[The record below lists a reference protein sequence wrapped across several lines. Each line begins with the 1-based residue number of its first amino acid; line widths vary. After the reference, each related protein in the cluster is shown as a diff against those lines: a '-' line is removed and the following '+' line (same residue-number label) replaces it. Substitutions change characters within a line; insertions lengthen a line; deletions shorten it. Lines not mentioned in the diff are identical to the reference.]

1 MFDRATGSDE
11 PVTGRGKAGR
21 SGRSLV
27 VMSVVAVTAAA
38 LASGTGFAG
47 AQGAG
52 GTAKPPAKGLV
63 AANPVVNLADPA
75 FSANVNDIHGFDMTG
90 FIKDATVYT
99 AGTVDPS
106 CPTVTDPS
114 HFGGTVTVNG
124 IKITIPCNLIIQ
136 MPANTYTWADFMKG
150 PKLDLNSGASPSF
163 EMRLVGNVVGGPN
176 SPGKPAAEYIAGLA
190 FASQQGA
197 NTGTGV
203 ISKIDYSTGNIIVD
217 AGASTVNGPNAP
229 VVIQLNDPTGEFGR
243 VQSPDARFSVDN
255 QNPTVHAGTGYPMCV
270 PRTDPTVA
278 GGDDALCPQG
288 NRPKPV
294 NGVCNNFNLAV
305 LPKGGLLPGP
315 GPKQVYCSQWVMG
328 AAASANGDP
337 SKQAPF
343 EVGDNIT
350 WSGTLIPSKD
360 PTIPDLISAH
370 TVEAQ
375 VGIYT
380 APGTKPSYLAIG
392 SFGIGSA
399 DTALTAVSGVA
410 QEGADRI
417 FLEAETTD
425 VQTPVDIYMT
435 DTDAK
440 TGAVHNR
447 WVTPWEMTGENQLGT
462 PPGGINTQFTGVQSQ
477 RIRLRAA
484 KAPVG
489 LLNQPSRNVRVVS
502 RTLCT
507 PQPFTVVDQAVQDAC
522 INNAPKVAN
531 GLQAGEYTAP
541 TFEYIFPEN
550 VHQGDAIVPFDLWHL
565 PALALG
571 ENTNNGGVGALI
583 PTPW

>member
-1 MFDRATGSDE
+1 MFARATGSDE
-11 PVTGRGKAGR
+11 PVTGRSKAGR

-52 GTAKPPAKGLV
+52 GTAKPPTKGLV
-63 AANPVVNLADPA
+63 AANPVINLPDPA
-75 FSANVNDIHGFDMTG
+75 FSADTHDIHGFDVTG
-90 FIKDATVYT
+90 FIKDATVVT
-99 AGTVDPS
+99 GTTDPS
-106 CPTVTDPS
+106 CPNVTDPT
-114 HFGGTVTVNG
+114 HFGGSVTVNST
-124 IKITIPCNLIIQ
+124 KITIPCNLVIQ
-136 MPANTYTWADFMKG
+136 MPANTFTWANFMKG
-150 PKLDLNSGASPSF
+150 PALDLTSGVSSPSF
-163 EMRLVGNVVGGPN
+163 EMRLVGNVVGGP
-176 SPGKPAAEYIAGLA
+176 STPSKPLGEYIAGLA

-203 ISKIDYSTGNIIVD
+203 ISAIDYSTGNISVNTG
-217 AGASTVNGPNAP
+217 AGNAP
-229 VVIQLNDPTGEFGR
+229 AVIQLNDPTGEFGR
-243 VQSPDARFSVDN
+243 AQSPDARFSVDN
-255 QNPTVHAGTGYPMCV
+255 QNPTVHSGTGYPMCV
-270 PRTDPTVA
+270 PRTDPAVA
-278 GGDDALCPQG
+278 GDPLCPQS
-288 NRPKPV
+288 NRPKPNPV
-294 NGVCNNFNLAV
+294 SHACNNTFNLAV
-305 LPKGGLLPGP
+305 LPKGGNLPGP
-315 GPKQVYCSQWVMG
+315 AVGQVYCSQWIMDSVG
-328 AAASANGDP
+328 TSPVVNGDP
-337 SKQAPF
+337 RQQAPF

-350 WSGTLIPSKD
+350 WSGTLIRGLAGAA
-360 PTIPDLISAH
+360 DLISAH

-380 APGTKPSYLAIG
+380 VPGTLPNYVAIG
-392 SFGIGSA
+392 SFGVGSA

-435 DTDAK
+435 DTDPT
-440 TGAVHNR
+440 TGVVHNR
-447 WVTPWEMTGENQLGT
+447 WVTPWEMTGENQLGN
-462 PPGGINTQFTGVQSQ
+462 PPGGINTQMTGVQSQ

-489 LLNQPSRNVRVVS
+489 LLNQPSRNVRVVN
-502 RTLCT
+502 RKLCT
-507 PQPFTVVDQAVQDAC
+507 PQPFTVVGQAFQDAC
-522 INNAPKVAN
+522 INGAPTVAN

-571 ENTNNGGVGALI
+571 EGKGGVGPLS